1 MDLQK
6 RNRFATNFFGR
17 FKKICVG
24 PNCKTRYRLTF
35 ERFKWQDCR
44 LRLAV
49 RANTEVVNHVKDQ
62 EMCRLI
68 VFLLMA
74 QALYCNVL
82 PIERIWKF
90 ERRSR
95 DYRRM
100 YRDVAKE
107 IVDGIINQKDI
118 SY

>member
-1 MDLQK
+1 
-6 RNRFATNFFGR
+6 
-17 FKKICVG
+17 
-24 PNCKTRYRLTF
+24 
-35 ERFKWQDCR
+35 
-44 LRLAV
+44 
-49 RANTEVVNHVKDQ
+49 
-62 EMCRLI
+62 
-68 VFLLMA
+68 MA